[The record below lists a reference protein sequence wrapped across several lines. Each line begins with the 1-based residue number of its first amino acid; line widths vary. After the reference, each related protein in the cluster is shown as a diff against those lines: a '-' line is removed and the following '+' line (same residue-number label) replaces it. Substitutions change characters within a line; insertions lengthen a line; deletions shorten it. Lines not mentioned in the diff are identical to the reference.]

1 MATYQIKVSLL
12 QNSAISFNI
21 CIEDKF
27 KNLPFLL
34 EKLREKFKVECIENV
49 ILYTICHSSNEDSFE
64 FLDDQKEILL
74 EQFAL
79 NTLQKIVRE

>member
-1 MATYQIKVSLL
+1 MKPEQ
-12 QNSAISFNI
+12 
-21 CIEDKF
+21 
-27 KNLPFLL
+27 
-34 EKLREKFKVECIENV
+34 LREKFKVECIENV
-49 ILYTICHSSNEDSFE
+49 ILYTIRHSSNEDSFE